1 MSPQRKGTLTEEIIF
16 DETNG
21 VFLDEKAKW
30 LIGWPGYRTANGK
43 AGLGYIET
51 QAEWA
56 HMQGLMFRW
65 LITGKF
71 RIRNPFYI
79 ILLLIYSVYSSSP
92 ILLLF
97 AGTEAREVFWGNIPI
112 FGHHVIIGVLI
123 LLNLIIG
130 FFCKDKSESITGD

>member
-43 AGLGYIET
+43 SGLGYIET

-97 AGTEAREVFWGNIPI
+97 AGPEAREVFWGNIPI

-130 FFCKDKSESITGD
+130 FFCKDKGESITGD